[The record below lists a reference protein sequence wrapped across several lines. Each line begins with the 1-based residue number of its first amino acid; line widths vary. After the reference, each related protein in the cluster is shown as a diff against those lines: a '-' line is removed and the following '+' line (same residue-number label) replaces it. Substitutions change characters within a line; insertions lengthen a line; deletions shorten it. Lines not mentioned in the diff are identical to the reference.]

1 MSQFKKLVNIK
12 KLKEEKQNNIY
23 LDQINEYGIKK
34 PEDVL
39 FSGTKKHK
47 RNIYSSERNNNRRH
61 LEIDSDLIMLWDKL
75 KVTNEF
81 QKKFSQKINFFSPE
95 YQKLIIESEK
105 QQCKK
110 TYDLISKIV
119 NEAMLKDRDIET
131 LRTLQIFSY
140 SKDEKNLNEIKKKN

>member
-23 LDQINEYGIKK
+23 FDQINEYGIKK
-34 PEDVL
+34 SQDIL
-39 FSGTKKHK
+39 FSGTKKYK
-47 RNIYSSERNNNRRH
+47 RNIYSSERNNNRRN

-119 NEAMLKDRDIET
+119 NDIT
-131 LRTLQIFSY
+131 NFFLFKR
-140 SKDEKNLNEIKKKN
+140 